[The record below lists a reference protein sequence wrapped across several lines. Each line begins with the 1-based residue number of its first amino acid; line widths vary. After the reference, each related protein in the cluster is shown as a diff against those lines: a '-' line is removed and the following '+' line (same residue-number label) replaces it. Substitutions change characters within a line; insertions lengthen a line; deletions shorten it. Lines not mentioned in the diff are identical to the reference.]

1 MNSIFHNKSFPIKVA
16 PVVIRTERV
25 RGPPK
30 SKSSL
35 SDETKSKL
43 KSRDGQKASSTNK
56 NQREFYPHSLT
67 EDKVDNKISHRKSRI
82 VKKRPLT
89 SLDSDTSDSEN
100 NIVIG
105 VKSFKRRELSS
116 LVDKKRN
123 ICLENAFSGHSASIA
138 EMIHA
143 AAIVSSENRS
153 KKKTDGDAIV
163 TLDLKYP
170 SSDSERFLF
179 STNKEFGTR
188 LTIRYRYALIFGN
201 DFNPAEEII
210 NVIKVVLDFY
220 FAKDQAICL
229 KDSEKG
235 LIRKLN
241 KYYNIFARNVTD
253 IKPLFEFK
261 NTVEIYNSA
270 IEKEISNGTFI
281 RNLGSAHHIPLY
293 MVEFIL
299 QQTYSRA
306 VSPNVEIL
314 KKYEN
319 GTDNV
324 YGELLPPFV
333 SKILYESGLTSEG
346 VFVDLGS
353 GVGNVVLQAALEFG
367 CESWGCEILENVAA
381 LAESQKKEFDLRCQL
396 WGIKPGSVH
405 LEHGD
410 FLENKKIHVAM
421 QRADVILVNNQAFTP
436 VLNQNLKDL
445 FLDVKDGCR
454 IISLKSFLPYGQQ
467 ISTRNLWDPANL
479 LDVTEAEYHSR
490 SVSWTD
496 AGGRYYIARKD
507 EKRLMCF
514 NE

>member
-30 SKSSL
+30 PKLSL

-43 KSRDGQKASSTNK
+43 KSRDGQKALSKNK
-56 NQREFYPHSLT
+56 NQREFYPNSLT
-67 EDKVDNKISHRKSRI
+67 EDKVDNKTSHRKSRI
-82 VKKRPLT
+82 VKKRPLI

-100 NIVIG
+100 NIGIG

-123 ICLENAFSGHSASIA
+123 ICLENAFSGHSACIA

-143 AAIVSSENRS
+143 AAIVSSENRL
-153 KKKTDGDAIV
+153 KKKTDDDTVV

-170 SSDSERFLF
+170 SSDAE
-179 STNKEFGTR
+179 
-188 LTIRYRYALIFGN
+188 RYALIFGN

-229 KDSEKG
+229 KDSENG

-253 IKPLFEFK
+253 TKPLFEFK
-261 NTVEIYNSA
+261 NAVEIYNSA

-281 RNLGSAHHIPLY
+281 RNLGSAHHIPLN

-314 KKYEN
+314 KKYVN

-333 SKILYESGLTSEG
+333 SKVLYESGLTSES

-381 LAESQKKEFDLRCQL
+381 LAESQKKEFDVRCQL
-396 WGIKPGSVH
+396 WGIKSGSVH

-490 SVSWTD
+490 SVSWTN

>member
-1 MNSIFHNKSFPIKVA
+1 MNSIFHNKSFPIKIA
-16 PVVIRTERV
+16 PAVIRTERV

-43 KSRDGQKASSTNK
+43 ESRDYQKESSTNK
-56 NQREFYPHSLT
+56 NRTEFYPHSLA
-67 EDKVDNKISHRKSRI
+67 EDKLNKKSPDRKSRL

-89 SLDSDTSDSEN
+89 SQDSDTSDSEN

-105 VKSFKRRELSS
+105 VKSFKRRELNR
-116 LVDKKRN
+116 LIDRKRK
-123 ICLENAFSGHSASIA
+123 IFLENAFSGHSASISK
-138 EMIHA
+138 MIHA
-143 AAIVSSENRS
+143 AAIVSFDNRS
-153 KKKTDGDAIV
+153 KKKAGGNYV
-163 TLDLKYP
+163 LTLDLKYP
-170 SSDSERFLF
+170 SFSDPERF
-179 STNKEFGTR
+179 
-188 LTIRYRYALIFGN
+188 ALIFGN

-210 NVIKVVLDFY
+210 NVVKVVLDFY
-220 FAKDQAICL
+220 FAEDQAKCL

-253 IKPLFEFK
+253 IKPLVEFK
-261 NTVEIYNSA
+261 NTVEIYNST
-270 IEKEISNGTFI
+270 IENKLSDGTFI

-293 MVEFIL
+293 MVEFML
-299 QQTYSRA
+299 QQVYARA

-333 SKILYESGLTSEG
+333 SKILGESGLTSES

-381 LAESQKKEFDLRCQL
+381 LAESQKKEFDVRCQL
-396 WGIKPGSVH
+396 WGIKSGSVH
-405 LEHGD
+405 LERGD
-410 FLENKKIHVAM
+410 FLENQKVHAAM
-421 QRADVILVNNQAFTP
+421 KRADVILVNNQAFTP

-454 IISLKSFLPYGQQ
+454 IISLKSFVPYGQQ
-467 ISTRNLWDPANL
+467 ISIRNLWDPANL

-496 AGGRYYIARKD
+496 AGGRYYISRKD
-507 EKRLMCF
+507 EKRLRCF
-514 NE
+514 SE